1 MSRPLSFYIHIPYC
15 LKRCGYCDFN
25 TYTPGELKAGSDI
38 AEVSTGYI
46 DLLIAES
53 KIAKGKLQGSKPIET
68 IFFGGG
74 TPTLME
80 PADLGRVLDSLKS
93 DFGFATNIEITIE
106 ANPDTVSKEKL
117 AALRGVG
124 INRISFGMQSA
135 ATHVLAVLDRTH
147 NPENVIRATNWAREV
162 GFEQVSVDLIY
173 GTPGET
179 IEDWRAT
186 IKSALELPIT
196 HISAYA
202 LIVEDGTKLAAQVKR
217 GEIVIPDDDQTADKY
232 LIADEEFSK
241 AGFNWYELS
250 NWAKAGGECRHNI
263 AYWQG
268 DNWWGLGPGAHS
280 HIDGVRFWNV
290 KHPTTYKKLL
300 ESNDS
305 PVLDSE
311 TLVAEQIES
320 ERIMLAI
327 RLPSGISKAS
337 LCGESLAR
345 IESYVTAGQLSAQ
358 SWEAGVVSLT
368 RSGRL
373 MADRIVREILLQQRL
388 TMHLA
393 HNILLGLLALVFL
406 ASGAM
411 KLSGSEKGLAGTR
424 DVNIGDR
431 IARLIG
437 LVEAVAAVGLIY
449 AIRYPEEL
457 IGWLANLVLWIA
469 MGVAIYSHSKA
480 NKMKSAVPA
489 VVLLIL
495 LSATLVII

>member
-15 LKRCGYCDFN
+15 VKRCGYCDFN

-106 ANPDTVSKEKL
+106 ANPDTVSREKL
-117 AALRGVG
+117 AALRNVG

-147 NPENVIRATNWAREV
+147 NPENVVKATNWAREV
-162 GFEQVSVDLIY
+162 GFDQVSVDLIY

-250 NWAKAGGECRHNI
+250 NWSNAGGECRHNI
-263 AYWQG
+263 AYWEG
-268 DNWWGLGPGAHS
+268 ANWWGLGPGAHS
-280 HIDGVRFWNV
+280 HIDGERFWNV
-290 KHPTTYKKLL
+290 KHPNAYRERL
-300 ESNDS
+300 EADQS
-305 PVLDSE
+305 PIMDSE
-311 TLVAEQIES
+311 VLSFEQKES
-320 ERIMLAI
+320 ERVMLEI
-327 RLPSGISKAS
+327 RLPGGIAKSS
-337 LCGESLAR
+337 LTAQSLAR
-345 IESYVTAGQLSAQ
+345 LESYLTGGQISREYWDQ
-358 SWEAGVVSLT
+358 GQISLT
-368 RSGRL
+368 LSGRL
-373 MADRIVREILLQQRL
+373 MADRIVREILL
-388 TMHLA
+388 
-393 HNILLGLLALVFL
+393 
-406 ASGAM
+406 
-411 KLSGSEKGLAGTR
+411 
-424 DVNIGDR
+424 
-431 IARLIG
+431 
-437 LVEAVAAVGLIY
+437 
-449 AIRYPEEL
+449 
-457 IGWLANLVLWIA
+457 
-469 MGVAIYSHSKA
+469 
-480 NKMKSAVPA
+480 
-489 VVLLIL
+489 
-495 LSATLVII
+495 